1 MFKIKTNILPKTIN
15 MGFINYVTPWSHFE
29 RVSDEYIMYIIKTG
43 DLYLTVDKKN
53 YHLKENDAIFI
64 EKGLFHTG
72 YKKAPCSYYYI
83 HFEHANI
90 ANVNIS
96 NGRINDLMKDI
107 RKRWISSS
115 IWSTYEDEDSNIYI
129 PTLCNIGN
137 LCNDIFNLLDKALDI
152 IFSKTEYYK
161 LQISCIFNEILILY
175 AKAYINS
182 CIEDNENKN
191 TYHTISNLIFFL
203 NKNYPKNITI
213 EIVEEITH
221 FNYDYMNRLF
231 KKNTNYTIME
241 YLTKIRIDTAKSLV
255 ASTSMKYYEIG
266 QYVGYNN
273 QYYFSRIFKK
283 ITGMTI
289 SKYAKTHRYL

>member
-1 MFKIKTNILPKTIN
+1 MFIIKTDILPRTRNI
-15 MGFINYVTPWSHFE
+15 GFINYVTPWSHFE
-29 RVSDEYIMYIIKTG
+29 RISDEYIMYIIKTG

-53 YHLKENDAIFI
+53 YHLKENDVIFI
-64 EKGLFHTG
+64 DKGQYHNG

-83 HFEHANI
+83 HFEHTDI
-90 ANVNIS
+90 TKINIS
-96 NGRINDLMKDI
+96 DNKVNDFMKDI

-115 IWSTYEDEDSNIYI
+115 IWSTFKEVDSNIYI
-129 PTLCNIGN
+129 PMLCNIGN
-137 LCNDIFNLLDKALDI
+137 LYNELFDLLDRALEI
-152 IFSKTEYYK
+152 ILSKTEYYK

-182 CIEDNENKN
+182 SIKDNENNK
-191 TYHTISNLIFFL
+191 TYHIISNLIFFL
-203 NKNYPKNITI
+203 NKNYSKDITI
-213 EIVEEITH
+213 EIVEQITH

-241 YLTKIRIDTAKSLV
+241 YLTRIRIDIAKSLV

-266 QYVGYNN
+266 QHVGYNN

-283 ITGMTI
+283 VTGMTI
-289 SKYAKTHRYL
+289 SNYAKTHRYL